1 LDTERARAHTQL
13 KYDLLSSCEKPKDFL
28 MVKRRTY
35 EELEQKVKDLKKEAT
50 QRKRAEGTLN
60 AVRAALKSA
69 ASGVLNNGQ

>member
-1 LDTERARAHTQL
+1 M
-13 KYDLLSSCEKPKDFL
+13 SSKQ
-28 MVKRRTY
+28 TY
-35 EELEQKVKDLKKEAT
+35 TELEQAVRDLKKEAT